1 MGSDAIFL
9 ITGDELVELSA
20 EAYESEQLLQDLLER
35 YPDLLAGAQIS
46 PSDPRRWALVK
57 REKGVPKEEG
67 GSVHWSADHL
77 FLDQDGIATIV
88 EVKRSSDTRIRREVV
103 GQMLDYASNGV
114 RYWPVDDL
122 RSTFEDT
129 SRSAGR
135 DPDVLIRELIGD
147 EDIDMFWATVGENLS
162 EGRVRLLFVADRI
175 PAELQSIVEFLNDQ
189 MGRTEVL
196 AIEIKQYVSGELRT
210 LVPRVIGMTSA
221 GVAKQASRAKT
232 YAEHM
237 EVASQDVREVA
248 ARFEKLASEPGYRI
262 SATKAA
268 RRLQTKDGRHLCFLY
283 PQRSVVEF
291 SLDGIRKADLH
302 SEAEQIWQDLSTMA
316 GHEVSTKSPWVK
328 CSDLLTHWTFF
339 VDEVLPLYADAR
351 KRSPV
356 NPWA

>member
-9 ITGDELVELSA
+9 ITGDELVELNA

-46 PSDPRRWALVK
+46 PTDPRRWALVK
-57 REKGVPKEEG
+57 REQGVPKEEG
-67 GSVHWSADHL
+67 GSSHWSADHL

-129 SRSAGR
+129 NRSAGR
-135 DPDVLIRELIGD
+135 DPDEVLRELIGD
-147 EDIDMFWATVGENLS
+147 DDVDAFWVSVGENLS

-196 AIEIKQYVSGELRT
+196 AIEIKQYVSDDIRT

-221 GVAKQASRAKT
+221 GVAKQASRGRT
-232 YAEHM
+232 YAEYL
-237 EVASQDVREVA
+237 EEASEDVHEVA
-248 ARFEKLASEPGYRI
+248 ARFEQLASESGYRL
-262 SATKAA
+262 SPTKAA
-268 RRLQTKDGRHLCFLY
+268 RRLETEDGRHLCFLY
-283 PQRSVVEF
+283 PQRSSVEF
-291 SLDGIRKADLH
+291 SLESIRKADPT
-302 SEAEQIWQDLSTMA
+302 AVDQIWQDLSTIA
-316 GHEVSTKSPWVK
+316 GHELPTKNPSVR

-339 VDEVLPLYADAR
+339 IDEVLPRYVDAR
-351 KRSPV
+351 KRSHV
-356 NPWA
+356 NPWG